1 MNNSTVPTS
10 ITDRN
15 GKQTT
20 VHKKPVAQPAA
31 TRSIPSIHRFE
42 LAETRDQSPKNQELS
57 NVLFASKETY
67 HQFRNTA
74 DGYASPEG
82 LAAFVKMSAR
92 AEVANRLLDFMENRR
107 RDGDTEEVVEDAV
120 HRFVQ
125 AQLLVTRG
133 SSDDSIYKIL
143 LDRETA
149 EYYSQLDQNYTG

>member
-1 MNNSTVPTS
+1 MTSLEPTP
-10 ITDRN
+10 IVDKN
-15 GKQTT
+15 GRQTT
-20 VHKKPVAQPAA
+20 VHKKPNAKAPNA
-31 TRSIPSIHRFE
+31 RELPRIHRFDLVE
-42 LAETRDQSPKNQELS
+42 KREQSPKNQELS
-57 NVLFASKETY
+57 NVLSAAKETY
-67 HQFRNTA
+67 HQFSNTT

-133 SSDDSIYKIL
+133 SADDSIYKIL
-143 LDRETA
+143 LDRETTA
-149 EYYSQLDQNYTG
+149 YYSQLDQNYTG